1 VRLANGISPVCAGL
15 APASVALLLSGCVT
29 TQQVAARARLV
40 DARIRA
46 SQEPLRLTQRNP
58 DVSVTRLSLVR
69 GPAGT
74 AVAVALRDTSARSLT
89 DLPIA
94 VGVMTL
100 AGRKLYL
107 NRAANL
113 DYFDSHVAALAP
125 RRVVM
130 WVFTSARRLAVTGR
144 PFAEVGVSQLAAPPA
159 GALPQIEVT
168 RERTGSRSGE
178 RTGSRSGERTLRL
191 SVANRSGIPQYGLQV
206 DAVALRRGADVA
218 AGRATV
224 PHLGTHG
231 TATLRLTLLGS
242 LRGAT
247 VSLSAL
253 PTIFQ

>member
-1 VRLANGISPVCAGL
+1 MRSGKGIGLTCPALALV
-15 APASVALLLSGCVT
+15 SVALLLSGCVT

-46 SQEPLRLTQRNP
+46 SQAPMRLTQRNP
-58 DVSVTRLSLVR
+58 EVGVTKLSLVR

-74 AVAVALRDTSARSLT
+74 AVTVRLRDTSARWLT

-94 VGVMTL
+94 VGLITH
-100 AGRKLYL
+100 AGKRYL
-107 NRAANL
+107 NGAANL

-125 RRVVM
+125 RRVVD
-130 WVFTSARRLAVTGR
+130 WVFTSPRRLVVTGR
-144 PFAEVGVSQLAAPPA
+144 LFAEVGISPLAPPPA

-168 RERTGSRSGE
+168 RERTA
-178 RTGSRSGERTLRL
+178 SRSGERTLRL

>member
-1 VRLANGISPVCAGL
+1 MRLANGISPVCAGL

-100 AGRKLYL
+100 AGRKHYL

-144 PFAEVGVSQLAAPPA
+144 LFAEVGVSQLAAPPA

-168 RERTGSRSGE
+168 RERTA
-178 RTGSRSGERTLRL
+178 SRSGERTLRL